1 MLIQIEPREL
11 HMIVVVIGI
20 KGGTG
25 KTTVAVHLAGWRQVA
40 GRDTV
45 LIDADRQE
53 TSRLWVERREEFGL
67 TAPQCVQQFGRS
79 VRQAGI
85 GMARRFDDVV
95 IDIGAGDDIAIETV
109 LRIADVG
116 VVPLQ
121 PNEFDIWTLPDV
133 NAYAEDAQA
142 INPEL
147 RVLAVLNRAPTHP
160 SNKDTNAALAAL
172 RQCEGIEASPCVVK
186 ERTAIR
192 RVVPTGRLI
201 DETSSRD
208 NQAVSE
214 LARVY
219 SMVFKD
225 ELEHLATPA

>member
-1 MLIQIEPREL
+1 
-11 HMIVVVIGI
+11 MIVAVIGI

-25 KTTVAVHLAGWRQVA
+25 KTTVAVHLAGWRQVS

-53 TSRLWVERREEFGL
+53 TSRLWVERREELGL

-79 VRQAGI
+79 VRQTGV

-109 LRIADVG
+109 LRIADVA

-121 PNEFDIWTLPDV
+121 PNEFDVWTLPDL

-142 INPEL
+142 VNPDL
-147 RVLAVLNRAPTHP
+147 RVSAVLNRAPTHP

-172 RQCEGIEASPCVVK
+172 GQCAGIDASACIVK

-201 DETSSRD
+201 DETSGRD
-208 NQAVSE
+208 VQAVSE
-214 LARVY
+214 LAQVY
-219 SMVFKD
+219 SMAFMDDLQHV
-225 ELEHLATPA
+225 AASA